1 MEGSI
6 DNNASGDIKV
16 QGFRELSNLIRK
28 LDKNINKDNVWKSI
42 WKKVGKPAQADAQ
55 SAAPR
60 AKRKIPYPPSIKRS
74 LFKKTKVGKY
84 IYPGTL
90 QESIGFFRTKS
101 SKDYNGMYLGPR
113 VKGKFRQ
120 EKGGYFGAWVE
131 YGGSVKFFGEHIGKD
146 QPFMALA
153 FKMNKVQMLSNT
165 FKEGEKVVNT
175 YIKRFINKTK
185 KNKKK

>member
-84 IYPGTL
+84 IYPGT
-90 QESIGFFRTKS
+90 
-101 SKDYNGMYLGPR
+101 
-113 VKGKFRQ
+113 
-120 EKGGYFGAWVE
+120 
-131 YGGSVKFFGEHIGKD
+131 
-146 QPFMALA
+146 
-153 FKMNKVQMLSNT
+153 
-165 FKEGEKVVNT
+165 
-175 YIKRFINKTK
+175 
-185 KNKKK
+185 